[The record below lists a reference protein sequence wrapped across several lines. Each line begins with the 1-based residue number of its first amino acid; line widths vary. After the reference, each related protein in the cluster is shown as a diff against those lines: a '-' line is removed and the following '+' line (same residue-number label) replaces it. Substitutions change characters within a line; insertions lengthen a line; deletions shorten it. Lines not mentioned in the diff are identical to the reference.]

1 MLYVKLLA
9 LGLCC
14 INGSLL
20 PDVLEHAAVTWC
32 NYRHARVY
40 RSTNRCKALDSALCL
55 VAAKVYK
62 AVPNLLLPADDYH
75 LPDVRY
81 INDLVTEFPLSA
93 HTLVSPLTA
102 LHNAPTK
109 QVQPCLETLADSHR
123 SVASTAVT
131 SEAPASAAAD
141 EAAATA
147 APPTSTAV
155 PPATE
160 DANAS
165 AIPLSSSTPMIHS
178 FFDMT
183 STSRADF
190 VLWPHPSPSAWKDIQ
205 TVALRAF
212 VTLEWFWKSD
222 VQARLDQ
229 QEQGPESHV
238 YQAYRQELIVLVHQL
253 LVGHVMDPHLD
264 MRQVVRS
271 IFIQL
276 AP

>member
-1 MLYVKLLA
+1 M
-9 LGLCC
+9 
-14 INGSLL
+14 
-20 PDVLEHAAVTWC
+20 
-32 NYRHARVY
+32 
-40 RSTNRCKALDSALCL
+40 
-55 VAAKVYK
+55 YK
-62 AVPNLLLPADDYH
+62 EVPNLLLPADDYH

-81 INDLVTEFPLSA
+81 INDLVAEFPLSA
-93 HTLVSPLTA
+93 HTLVSPLTE
-102 LHNAPTK
+102 LHSAPTK

-123 SVASTAVT
+123 SVAGTAVT

-147 APPTSTAV
+147 APPISTAV

-165 AIPLSSSTPMIHS
+165 AIPLSSSTPMTHS

-190 VLWPHPSPSAWKDIQ
+190 VLWPHPTPAAWKDIQ

-212 VTLEWFWKSD
+212 VTLGWLGNPN

-229 QEQGPESHV
+229 QKQGPKSRV
-238 YQAYRQELIVLVHQL
+238 YQAYRQALIVLVHQL

-271 IFIQL
+271 AIISGTPYKHIADGAVPL
-276 AP
+276 VKMLHAHH